1 MVFGLFFGDVEQKK
15 VFKLVS
21 RFLLTLERFRN
32 VNERIRSSAL
42 DGHPGVD
49 DVGFA
54 FSLGCISGSWI
65 GGVRDKFFKSQ
76 RYID

>member
-1 MVFGLFFGDVEQKK
+1 MSTRGLDPWH
-15 VFKLVS
+15 
-21 RFLLTLERFRN
+21 
-32 VNERIRSSAL
+32 L

>member
-54 FSLGCISGSWI
+54 
-65 GGVRDKFFKSQ
+65 GGVRDNFFKSQ
-76 RYID
+76 RYIE